1 MRKNQDAPMQQQQ
14 EGNLS
19 NQVAVGN
26 YCSIVI
32 FSYLDVIYGLRA
44 TALSSYYRRGW
55 SPLA

>member
-1 MRKNQDAPMQQQQ
+1 MQQQQ